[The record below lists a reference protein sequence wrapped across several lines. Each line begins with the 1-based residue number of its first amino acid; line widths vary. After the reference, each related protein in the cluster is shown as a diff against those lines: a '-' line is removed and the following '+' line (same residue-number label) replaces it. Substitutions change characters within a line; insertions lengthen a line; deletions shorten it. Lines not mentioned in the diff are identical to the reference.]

1 MQAVMTR
8 NLIDEEMR
16 YRLIRKIEANPQV
29 SQREL
34 ARELGISLGKVN
46 YCLKALIE
54 VGLIKVGNF
63 AKAPNKRDYAYC
75 LTPAGAKEKAAITLR
90 YLSLKQ
96 QQYDKLTQEIE
107 LLKKEVE
114 SKSQNAS
121 SSYQCE
127 QPKR

>member
-1 MQAVMTR
+1 MTR

-54 VGLIKVGNF
+54 VGLIKAGNF
-63 AKAPNKRDYAYC
+63 VRASNKRDYAYC
-75 LTPAGAKEKAAITLR
+75 LTAAGVKEKAAMTRRFLET
-90 YLSLKQ
+90 KQ
-96 QQYDKLTQEIE
+96 QQYDQLKREIE
-107 LLKKEVE
+107 QLKKDIGSVDAD
-114 SKSQNAS
+114 K
-121 SSYQCE
+121 
-127 QPKR
+127 K